1 MKKKKTKPKK
11 ETNEV
16 ATQPQPTNLSSE
28 KKAFDFGGLHDVN
41 FKKNLGCG

>member
-11 ETNEV
+11 ETKEV
-16 ATQPQPTNLSSE
+16 EAEVRPANFDNE
-28 KKAFDFGGLHDVN
+28 KKAFDFGGLPDVN